1 MINFTLLYNIKILLK
16 RNDLFVF
23 MKKIYSS
30 TFVQTQIDTLTL
42 DQLYLLFNV
51 YRQLT
56 YYNFFMSETKYL
68 EFLNFYYNTSSKYNI
83 DTYKSLIKILTT
95 SYTSPDKYF
104 HVINSIE
111 MIKQDLPLV
120 NIINTLYSN
129 R

>member
-1 MINFTLLYNIKILLK
+1 
-16 RNDLFVF
+16 

-56 YYNFFMSETKYL
+56 YHNFFMSETKYL

-111 MIKQDLPLV
+111 MIKQNLPLV